1 MVNSKL
7 LNTDRYEEIQYL
19 DELLRELQDETLNEN
34 WGQWYFALLNLKEGE
49 GLLGRIYNTLID
61 IPEYKDPYRIDTRTG
76 SRTYKS
82 YLDPQNLVLETV
94 EDLRNEIITQ
104 AEHWAYYQGPGT
116 DKQSLGERFESL
128 KYEVADKMLQF
139 LQSKEIKAAK
149 LIKGVNTYYS
159 FGFDHCG
166 EEILI
171 DTQAGV
177 YLIHFGFSS

>member
-1 MVNSKL
+1 MVNNRL
-7 LNTDRYEEIQYL
+7 INADGYGEIQYL

-34 WGQWYFALLNLKEGE
+34 WGYWYFALLTLKDGE
-49 GLLGRIYNTLID
+49 DLAGRVYNTLIE
-61 IPEYKDPYRIDTRTG
+61 IPEYEDPYRIDAQTG
-76 SRTYKS
+76 SRTYNS
-82 YLDPQNLVLETV
+82 YLDLKNLVLETV
-94 EDLRNEIITQ
+94 EDLRNEIIAQ

-139 LQSKEIKAAK
+139 LQAKEIKAAK
-149 LIKGVNTYYS
+149 LIKGINTYYS
-159 FGFDHCG
+159 FGYDHCG

-171 DTQAGV
+171 DTESGV